1 MARTL
6 PSQPEVNIGLVGH
19 VDHGKTTLTQ
29 ALSGVWTD
37 THSEERRRGISI
49 KLGYADTAF
58 YKTDSG
64 QYYATGRRPEGG
76 KDVDSELQRV
86 VSFVDAPGH
95 ETLMAIMITGASIM
109 DGAMLMVAAN
119 ETCPQPQ
126 TREHLMALEIAGIKN
141 IVIVQ
146 NKIDLVT
153 KDRAMESYKEIN
165 EFLKGTIAQNAPIIP
180 VSAHHDVNLDVLIEA
195 IEQTIPTPNRQDDER
210 AVMHIA
216 RSFDVNRPGT
226 RPAKLTGG
234 VIGGS
239 IVEGAFKEGDEI
251 IIGPGRKIEQ
261 GNKTRWEPIETT
273 ITSMQGGVLAGI
285 SRVLAGEPF
294 FLNSFK
300 NIANDG
306 REGYIALAGRREGD
320 KIIVL
325 DLERFGGEILCARDS
340 YLCSKGQVSIDAAT
354 TFTRGQMG
362 LRLFLS
368 NQNTI
373 FMQKLS
379 GTGLACISG
388 NGTVIRQD
396 LEEGQEMVVD
406 ARAVCAF
413 SKTIGYQLRL
423 MSSPLAALFG
433 GEGLFFAR
441 LSGPG
446 TFYLQSLPA
455 ARQDGGLRDE
465 GEVAV

>member
-153 KDRAMESYKEIN
+153 KERAMESYKEIN
-165 EFLKGTIAQNAPIIP
+165 TFLKGTIAQNAPIIP
-180 VSAHHDVNLDVLIEA
+180 VSAHHDVNLDILIEA
-195 IEQTIPTPNRQDDER
+195 IEQTIPTPNRQEDER

-273 ITSMQGGVLAGI
+273 ITSMQGGGGKRDVMMAGGLCGLGTLLDPSSPTAAHLSGQVLAKKGELPTIRTECTI
-285 SRVLAGEPF
+285 SVELMAAMVSGDGEG
-294 FLNSFK
+294 
-300 NIANDG
+300 A
-306 REGYIALAGRREGD
+306 D
-320 KIIVL
+320 KIYPLRNNEMLMVNVATSTSV
-325 DLERFGGEILCARDS
+325 GVV
-340 YLCSKGQVSIDAAT
+340 KGAEKGKAT
-354 TFTRGQMG
+354 LH
-362 LRLFLS
+362 LRLP
-368 NQNTI
+368 I
-373 FMQKLS
+373 C
-379 GTGLACISG
+379 A
-388 NGTVIRQD
+388 D
-396 LEEGQEMVVD
+396 EGQRVSLSRRVG
-406 ARAVCAF
+406 ARWRLIGHG
-413 SKTIGYQLRL
+413 TIQ
-423 MSSPLAALFG
+423 
-433 GEGLFFAR
+433 
-441 LSGPG
+441 
-446 TFYLQSLPA
+446 
-455 ARQDGGLRDE
+455 
-465 GEVAV
+465 

>member
-58 YKTDSG
+58 YKTETG

-153 KDRAMESYKEIN
+153 KERAMESYKEFKD
-165 EFLKGTIAQNAPIIP
+165 FLEGTIAHNAPVIP
-180 VSAHHDVNLDVLIEA
+180 VSAHHDVNLDILIEA
-195 IEQTIPTPNRQDDER
+195 IEQTIPTPDRQEDER

-239 IVEGAFKEGDEI
+239 IVEGTFREGDEI

-273 ITSMQGGVLAGI
+273 ITSMQGGGGKRDIMMAGGLCGLGTLLDPSITTADNLSGQVLAKKGELPTIRTECSI
-285 SRVLAGEPF
+285 SVELMAAMVSGDGEG
-294 FLNSFK
+294 
-300 NIANDG
+300 A
-306 REGYIALAGRREGD
+306 D
-320 KIIVL
+320 KIYPLRNNEMLMVNVATSTSVGIV
-325 DLERFGGEILCARDS
+325 
-340 YLCSKGQVSIDAAT
+340 KGAEKGKAT
-354 TFTRGQMG
+354 LH
-362 LRLFLS
+362 LRLP
-368 NQNTI
+368 I
-373 FMQKLS
+373 C
-379 GTGLACISG
+379 A
-388 NGTVIRQD
+388 D
-396 LEEGQEMVVD
+396 EGQRVSLSRRVG
-406 ARAVCAF
+406 ARWRLIGHG
-413 SKTIGYQLRL
+413 TIQ
-423 MSSPLAALFG
+423 
-433 GEGLFFAR
+433 
-441 LSGPG
+441 
-446 TFYLQSLPA
+446 
-455 ARQDGGLRDE
+455 
-465 GEVAV
+465 

>member
-153 KDRAMESYKEIN
+153 KERAMESYKEIK
-165 EFLKGTIAQNAPIIP
+165 EFLKGTIAQNAPVIP
-180 VSAHHDVNLDVLIEA
+180 VSAHHDVNLDILIEA
-195 IEQTIPTPNRQDDER
+195 IEQTIPTPNRQEDER

-261 GNKTRWEPIETT
+261 GNKTKWVPIETT
-273 ITSMQGGVLAGI
+273 ITSMQGGGGKREVMTAGGLCGLGTLLDPSITTADNLSGQVLAKKGELPTIRTECTI
-285 SRVLAGEPF
+285 SVELMAAMVSGDGEG
-294 FLNSFK
+294 
-300 NIANDG
+300 A
-306 REGYIALAGRREGD
+306 D
-320 KIIVL
+320 KIYPLRNNEMLMVNVATSTSV
-325 DLERFGGEILCARDS
+325 GVV
-340 YLCSKGQVSIDAAT
+340 KGAEKGKAT
-354 TFTRGQMG
+354 LH
-362 LRLFLS
+362 LRLP
-368 NQNTI
+368 I
-373 FMQKLS
+373 C
-379 GTGLACISG
+379 A
-388 NGTVIRQD
+388 D
-396 LEEGQEMVVD
+396 EGQRVSLSRRVG
-406 ARAVCAF
+406 ARWRLIGHG
-413 SKTIGYQLRL
+413 TIQ
-423 MSSPLAALFG
+423 
-433 GEGLFFAR
+433 
-441 LSGPG
+441 
-446 TFYLQSLPA
+446 
-455 ARQDGGLRDE
+455 
-465 GEVAV
+465 